1 MYYRNND
8 IAALYAMEEHR
19 IGNYY
24 EDDAWIDEDDCDRA
38 DDECDE
44 RRYGG

>member
-1 MYYRNND
+1 MYYRND
-8 IAALYAMEEHR
+8 DVAALYAMEDHHY
-19 IGNYY
+19 GDYY
-24 EDDAWIDEDDCDRA
+24 DDEYESYYDDCDRA